1 MEDVLSQL
9 ALACAGIGPV
19 SISRDPVRHPIGDS
33 PCGTKERLSGCLILA
48 LAQQHVHQVA
58 IPINGPIEV
67 DSPTLDLQI
76 GLVTVPAAP
85 RASTP
90 RNQGPS
96 AVAER
101 KLTLTTLIF
110 GCWDHF

>member
-1 MEDVLSQL
+1 MVHVLSQH
-9 ALACAGIGPV
+9 AFDRAGISPV
-19 SISRDPVRHPIGDS
+19 SISRDPVRHTIGDS

-58 IPINGPIEV
+58 VPIDGGIEV
-67 DSPTLDLQI
+67 DPSALHFQI
-76 GLVTVPAAP
+76 GFVTVPAAP
-85 RASTP
+85 CSSTL

-110 GCWDHF
+110 GC

>member
-1 MEDVLSQL
+1 MSIGRNPVGHT
-9 ALACAGIGPV
+9 AGDGP
-19 SISRDPVRHPIGDS
+19 SRAE
-33 PCGTKERLSGCLILA
+33 ERLGSRLILA

-58 IPINGPIEV
+58 VPIDGAIEV
-67 DSPTLDLQI
+67 DPSALHFQI
-76 GLVTVPAAP
+76 GFVTVPAAP
-85 RASTP
+85 CSSTL